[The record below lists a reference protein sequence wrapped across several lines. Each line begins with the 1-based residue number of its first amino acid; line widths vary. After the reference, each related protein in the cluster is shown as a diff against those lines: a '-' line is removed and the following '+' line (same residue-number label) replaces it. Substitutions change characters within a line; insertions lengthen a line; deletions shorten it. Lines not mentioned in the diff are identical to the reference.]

1 MLHLPILR
9 RGRPYRSVDAV
20 PVPHFRTRAT
30 FVELSGA
37 NPGLVRRDLLEDGQ
51 AGMRASLEAF
61 TIRELVAIC
70 ARAAESFVAATLPL
84 GDGTQ
89 TPDEY
94 VRQLSATTGLP
105 HVLVRRNMEK
115 IRGVLAG
122 IGTVLDGLTRGL
134 DLSVLDRGQGEAGGH
149 PVSFAPRSPTL
160 GVVLPSNSPGVH
172 SLWVPAVALK
182 TALVLKPGTAE
193 PWTPYR
199 LIQAF
204 LAAGAPPG
212 AFGFYPTDHAGAGE
226 ILRRCGRGMV
236 FGDAASTRPWLAD
249 PRVEV
254 HGPGYSKVLLG
265 PDAASEWAKHLEVMV
280 SSVVENGGRSCV
292 NASGVWTTARGR
304 EIAEALAQR
313 LAAIVPRAEDDPAA
327 QLAPFADPGVAR
339 RISATIDRDLEVPG
353 AEDVTARHRPGGRV
367 VEWEGSTYLLPTVVR
382 CDSPDHPLANREFL
396 FPYASVVEVKAAEIP
411 AVLRETLALTVISE
425 DEALRRRIL
434 ASPHLQRVNLG
445 PLPTWQVS
453 WDQPH
458 EGNLFEHLW
467 ARRALQGIPGAA

>member
-9 RGRPYRSVDAV
+9 RGRPYRSVEAV
-20 PVPHFRTRAT
+20 RVPHFRTKET
-30 FVELSGA
+30 FVELSEA
-37 NPGLVRRDLLEDGQ
+37 NPGLVRRDLREEGQ
-51 AGMRASLEAF
+51 AAMRAPLEQLTA
-61 TIRELVAIC
+61 RELVGLC
-70 ARAAESFVAATLPL
+70 GRAAEAFVSATLPL
-84 GDGTQ
+84 GDASQ
-89 TPDEY
+89 TAADY

-105 HVLVRRNMEK
+105 HVLVRRNVEK

-149 PVSFAPRSPTL
+149 AVSFVPRSPTL

-172 SLWVPAVALK
+172 SLWVPAIALK

-193 PWTPYR
+193 PWTPWR
-199 LIQAF
+199 LVQAF
-204 LAAGAPPG
+204 VAAGAPPE

-236 FGDAASTRPWLAD
+236 FGDVASTRAWFAD

-265 PDAASEWAKHLEVMV
+265 SDAADEWRQHLDVMA
-280 SSVVENGGRSCV
+280 SSVLENGGRSCV
-292 NASGVWTTARGR
+292 NASGVWTAAHGR
-304 EIAEALAQR
+304 EIAEALAAR
-313 LAAIVPRAEDDPAA
+313 LAAVVPRAEDDPQA
-327 QLAPFADPGVAR
+327 QLAPFANPDVAR
-339 RISATIDRDLEVPG
+339 RLSAAIDRDLQVPG
-353 AEDVTARHRPGGRV
+353 AEDVTARHRASGRV

-382 CDSPDHPLANREFL
+382 CDSPEHPLANREFL
-396 FPYASVVEVKAAEIP
+396 FPFASVVEVPADTMP
-411 AVLRETLALTVISE
+411 AVLGPTLAVTVLTR
-425 DEALRRRIL
+425 DEGLRRRIL
-434 ASPHLQRVNLG
+434 ASPLLQRLNLG

-458 EGNLFEHLW
+458 EGNLFEHLY
-467 ARRALQGIPGAA
+467 ARRALQGLPGAA